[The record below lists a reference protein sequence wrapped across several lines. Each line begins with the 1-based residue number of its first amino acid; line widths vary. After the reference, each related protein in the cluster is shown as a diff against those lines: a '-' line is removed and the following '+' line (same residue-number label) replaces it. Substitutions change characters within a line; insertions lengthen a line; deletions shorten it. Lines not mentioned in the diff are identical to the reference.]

1 MEVDKPGTKKKSLIS
16 DSSEESESDLF
27 EEPKAKKKHV
37 VDSESEESE
46 EMSDVENKEVE
57 EKPKV
62 LLKIFLRIVNFRDY
76 LQISPEII

>member
-1 MEVDKPGTKKKSLIS
+1 MEVDKPGAKKKSLIA

-27 EEPKAKKKHV
+27 GEPKAKKKHV
-37 VDSESEESE
+37 DDSESEESE

-76 LQISPEII
+76 LQMSPEII

>member
-1 MEVDKPGTKKKSLIS
+1 MEVDKPGANKKSLIA

-27 EEPKAKKKHV
+27 GEPRAKKKHV
-37 VDSESEESE
+37 DDSESEESE